1 MATTLAA
8 ILDGFGRASLAVR
21 VQPDPPSPITQ
32 VTLLEDVKQTGALRP
47 GAAVVLSR
55 SALAGADAYQVD
67 VLVRLAVER
76 NVAAL
81 VLRRTTR
88 HSVTAERLAL
98 RGRLALIDVADEADP
113 LQLFDWLVAAVSGDS
128 RAVLARIAA
137 AAAYEPDER
146 ADHDAIL
153 RELSVLSGVPLAQTN
168 WDGDGFPIEVEG
180 RRVGAITSPDIG
192 PAATIATK
200 IAAGLLSR
208 LLTADERGMMRDAH
222 SASSALSQLIL
233 CSQSNVG
240 VVSERALEVGFQL
253 NGWHCVSRLLVD
265 LPDTE
270 DTPVLIQ
277 DELHRL
283 IARRGRSR
291 GSAWTISRPD
301 SSLVLVRT
309 TRSNPG
315 RESDQPMQTA
325 VVAMLTEV
333 ISRHPG
339 VRFRV
344 GVATP
349 HEGALGLR
357 TSAEEARIALASAR
371 VGTDPVSIGSFDAL
385 GIQRILAEWLATDS
399 ARDTVSDLLAPIDA
413 LGPEKAALAIE
424 TLHAY
429 LDERGSLARAAAQL
443 NVHRNAVVYRIA
455 KIRRLLPNDLDDS
468 NDRFALQL
476 ACRARLMALGRR

>member
-1 MATTLAA
+1 
-8 ILDGFGRASLAVR
+8 
-21 VQPDPPSPITQ
+21 
-32 VTLLEDVKQTGALRP
+32 
-47 GAAVVLSR
+47 
-55 SALAGADAYQVD
+55 
-67 VLVRLAVER
+67 
-76 NVAAL
+76 
-81 VLRRTTR
+81 
-88 HSVTAERLAL
+88 VTAERLAL
-98 RGRLALIDVADEADP
+98 RGRLALIDVADEVDP
-113 LQLFDWLVAAVSGDS
+113 LQLFGCLVAAVSGDS
-128 RAVLARIAA
+128 RAVLARIA

-153 RELSVLSGVPLAQTN
+153 RELSALSGVPLAQTN

-233 CSQSNVG
+233 CSESNVG
-240 VVSERALEVGFQL
+240 VVSERAVEVGFQL

-277 DELHRL
+277 EELHRL

-371 VGTDPVSIGSFDAL
+371 VGMDPVSIGSFDAL

-399 ARDTVSDLLAPIDA
+399 ARDTVRDLLAPIDA
-413 LGPEKAALAIE
+413 LGPDKAAVA
-424 TLHAY
+424 
-429 LDERGSLARAAAQL
+429 
-443 NVHRNAVVYRIA
+443 RIA

-476 ACRARLMALGRR
+476 ACRARLMALGRG